1 MSNSDGSKLY
11 RVKEGAVFSGVC
23 QGLEVCG
30 RGSAVA
36 YRLLFFFG
44 PIFWAIGLVI
54 YIAMAISIPV
64 ASKEQIARL
73 REDADDGSIMAL
85 TPGGL
90 DEVQGKLAK
99 IQEMKEKDLITG
111 EEAEK
116 LRAKV
121 LGIN

>member
-1 MSNSDGSKLY
+1 MVLVSTSSKLY
-11 RVKEGAVFSGVC
+11 RVKEGAVIAGVC

-44 PIFWAIGLVI
+44 SIFWLIGIFI

-64 ASKEQIARL
+64 ATRDQVRRL
-73 REDADDGSIMAL
+73 REEAGEEDLPVTADALGDLEAAL
-85 TPGGL
+85 SKIDVMKSQGL
-90 DEVQGKLAK
+90 ISA
-99 IQEMKEKDLITG
+99 

-116 LRAKV
+116 LRAKT
-121 LGIN
+121 LGI

>member
-1 MSNSDGSKLY
+1 MPENPRLY

-44 PIFWAIGLVI
+44 SIFYLIGIFI

-64 ASKEQIARL
+64 ASKEQLASL
-73 REDADDGSIMAL
+73 REEASEDNSL
-85 TPGGL
+85 TLSPSGL
-90 DEVQGKLAK
+90 DEVQVKLAK
-99 IQEMKEKDLITG
+99 IQEMKESNLITN

-116 LRAKV
+116 LRAKA
-121 LGIN
+121 LGID